1 MEAAFRCLSSAFL
14 TIPMHLI
21 TSMYPRNTNQC
32 RIHTFSLLSV
42 SSSTCSVLIGK
53 QLNKEHELPY
63 KLGIVLGEG
72 PLFEPM
78 VGNVL
83 DKNIIEPAFSKYHF
97 FFPVFLTLRFALF
110 IDCVAALIQ
119 ILRVD
124 GIVAAKR
131 RVSTM

>member
-1 MEAAFRCLSSAFL
+1 MLINRIPYVLILSKFIVSSDSSMEAAFRCLSSAFL

-63 KLGIVLGEG
+63 KLGIVLSEG

-83 DKNIIEPAFSKYHF
+83 DKNIIEPAFSKYLF
-97 FFPVFLTLRFALF
+97 FSSGFSHIKIRPVY
-110 IDCVAALIQ
+110 
-119 ILRVD
+119 
-124 GIVAAKR
+124 
-131 RVSTM
+131 